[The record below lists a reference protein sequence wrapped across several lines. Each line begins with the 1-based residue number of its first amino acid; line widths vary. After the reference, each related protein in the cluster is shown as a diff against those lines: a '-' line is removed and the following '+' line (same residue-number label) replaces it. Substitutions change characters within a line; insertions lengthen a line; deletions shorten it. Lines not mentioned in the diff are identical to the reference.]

1 MLEKLNYVDAREL
14 LVCPLNRPGFL
25 VEEII
30 PNGVHMLCGDEK
42 TGKSWMMLD
51 LCISVAEGT
60 EFLGYPAQQGE
71 VAYFCLEDTLERMQD
86 RLFQMTDE
94 IKGKLR
100 LIFKANTL
108 MNGLCDQ
115 IHLYLED
122 HPMTKLI
129 VIDTFQWIRDSA
141 KDCSYAGDY
150 TDVAALKE
158 LALERGVTI
167 VLIHHVKKKED
178 SRSVFN
184 NASGTKGLVGAV
196 DTTYILSK
204 ESDESDRATLYA
216 RGRDLIYTEMI
227 IRFRNC
233 RWELI
238 ERKTQEQLRKEKTPP
253 VLFQLVDFI
262 KSVQHWEGTATEMLA
277 TLGETGLAPNVFS
290 KYVNQYR
297 LSLLLDEG
305 IEYKYHKTREK
316 RLMSFQFCGD
326 GDDGDGDSDS
336 CA

>member
-1 MLEKLNYVDAREL
+1 MLEKWNYVDAREL

-30 PNGVHMLCGDEK
+30 PSGVHMLCGDEK

-51 LCISVAEGT
+51 LCSSVAEGT
-60 EFLGYPAQQGE
+60 EFPGYPAQQGE

-158 LALERGVTI
+158 LTLERGVTI
-167 VLIHHVKKKED
+167 VLIQHVKKKED

-196 DTTYILSK
+196 DTTYILSI
-204 ESDESDRATLYA
+204 ESDESDWATLYA

-277 TLGETGLAPNVFS
+277 TLGETGLTPNVFS

>member
-14 LVCPLNRPGFL
+14 LVCPLNKPGFL

-71 VAYFCLEDTLERMQD
+71 VAYFCLEDTLERMQE
-86 RLFQMTDE
+86 RLFLMTDAIE
-94 IKGKLR
+94 GKLR

-108 MNGLCDQ
+108 TNGLCDQ

-122 HPMTKLI
+122 HPLTKLI
-129 VIDTFQWIRDSA
+129 VIDTFQWIRDSSR
-141 KDCSYAGDY
+141 DCSYAGDY
-150 TDVAALKE
+150 SDIVALKE
-158 LALERGVTI
+158 LSQERGVTI
-167 VLIHHVKKKED
+167 ILIHHVKKKED

-184 NASGTKGLVGAV
+184 NASGTKGLIGAV

-216 RGRDLIYTEMI
+216 RGRDLIYTEMS
-227 IRFRNC
+227 IRFRDY

-238 ERKTQEQLRKEKTPP
+238 ERKTQEQLQREKTPP
-253 VLFQLVDFI
+253 VLFQLVDHI
-262 KSVQHWEGTATEMLA
+262 KTVKRWEGTATEMLA
-277 TLGETGLAPNVFS
+277 ELGETEVAANVFS

-305 IEYKYHKTREK
+305 IEYSYQKTREK
-316 RLMSFQFCGD
+316 RLMTFHFCDD
-326 GDDGDGDSDS
+326 GDDGDGDPDS